1 MLCSDRFLQFHACRD
16 ASLLSRLLCSA
27 PALLAFIRRVSFF
40 EANYGF
46 LWFQS
51 QCFLHSPLKEVLHQC
66 LAAVAMDVATHAEAY
81 YEAMLGKRE
90 KRVGRMVV
98 AAVRACYLRASQD
111 PSRQLVSHV
120 KTLYG
125 AHQMDL

>member
-16 ASLLSRLLCSA
+16 ASL
-27 PALLAFIRRVSFF
+27 FIRRVSFF

-98 AAVRACYLRASQD
+98 AAFRACYLRASQD

>member
-16 ASLLSRLLCSA
+16 ASLLFRLLCSA

-66 LAAVAMDVATHAEAY
+66 LAAVAMDVAARAEAY

-98 AAVRACYLRASQD
+98 AAFRACYLRASQD

>member
-98 AAVRACYLRASQD
+98 AAFRACYLRASQTPRD
-111 PSRQLVSHV
+111 SS
-120 KTLYG
+120 
-125 AHQMDL
+125 

>member
-16 ASLLSRLLCSA
+16 ASLLSRLLCSV

-46 LWFQS
+46 LWFQC
-51 QCFLHSPLKEVLHQC
+51 QRFLHSPLKEVLYQC
-66 LAAVAMDVATHAEAY
+66 LAAVAMDVATHAEVY

-98 AAVRACYLRASQD
+98 AAFRACYLRASQD
-111 PSRQLVSHV
+111 PSQQLVSHM